1 MNYTE
6 AVNLAKAGDERGFS
20 FLYEKT
26 YKSKF
31 YLALQYTK
39 DEEAAKDVLQDA
51 YLSAFSKLDTLKDPE
66 LFSSWFGKIDRKSV
80 V

>member
-39 DEEAAKDVLQDA
+39 D
-51 YLSAFSKLDTLKDPE
+51 LK
-66 LFSSWFGKIDRKSV
+66 RKTPCCFPTWR
-80 V
+80 

>member
-6 AVNLAKAGDERGFS
+6 AVSLAKSGDERGFS

-39 DEEAAKDVLQDA
+39 DEEAAKT
-51 YLSAFSKLDTLKDPE
+51 YFRTHT
-66 LFSSWFGKIDRKSV
+66 
-80 V
+80 